1 MDWLKKNWK
10 KLAGAVG
17 VCVIALLGLFKC
29 ISAEQAK
36 TAGELLN
43 KVTAESNSPVEAN
56 APANAPE

>member
-10 KLAGAVG
+10 KLAAALG

-29 ISAEQAK
+29 ITAEQAK

-43 KVTAESNSPVEAN
+43 KVTAEAN
-56 APANAPE
+56 APAANAAK